1 MKKKKLLFVCSANL
15 QRSPTAESL
24 FENNEKYEAKSAGTD
39 VFAINP
45 LTHKTI
51 NWADVIF
58 CMEGFHKDFILEN
71 FQEANEKEIINLDIS
86 DIYYRNDP
94 ELIEI
99 LKEKLKKYL

>member
-15 QRSPTAESL
+15 QRSPTAEEL
-24 FENNEKYEAKSAGTD
+24 FENNEKFEAKSAGTD
-39 VFAINP
+39 VFAVNP
-45 LTHKTI
+45 LTNKTI

-71 FQEANEKEIINLDIS
+71 FPEANEKEMINLDIP

-94 ELIEI
+94 ELIRI
-99 LKEKLKKYL
+99 LTRKLKRWL